1 MTSKK
6 KFVVAVDGPA
16 GSGKSSVSKEAAI
29 ALNLKYIDSGAL
41 YRSVT
46 WYFLESHERLTP
58 DIDFGAGLGNIELRQ
73 VFNPDGSAESFVNDR
88 DVTHLI
94 RNEKITGNI
103 GVVSDDKCVR
113 DFVNRTLREW
123 ARDSAIIMDGRDIGT
138 VVFPDADCKIY
149 LDASVEVRAERRL
162 KEYREMGKNVDEND
176 IKKQIIQ
183 RDTQDKSRSF
193 GALKKADD
201 AVVIDTSMMS
211 KDEVVNAIG
220 KIIES
225 RKN

>member
-73 VFNPDGSAESFVNDR
+73 VFKPDGSAESFVNDR

-138 VVFPDADCKIY
+138 HVLKDAKY
-149 LDASVEVRAERRL
+149 KFFLPATVEKSAERR
-162 KEYREMGKNVDEND
+162 YREQLAKGMEADLEEIKRDIRFRDNND
-176 IKKQIIQ
+176 STRAMSPLKQ
-183 RDTQDKSRSF
+183 
-193 GALKKADD
+193 AED
-201 AVVIDTSMMS
+201 AILIDTTNQTI
-211 KDEVVNAIG
+211 DEMVEDMARYIHV
-220 KIIES
+220 S
-225 RKN
+225 